1 MRSINWNIVTPS
13 LWTGAAGMLVGALV
27 LTYAFGFMS
36 PTTAN
41 KLAQQKSEN
50 AVIAALAPS
59 CAADFR
65 ALPDAKQRMAQLV
78 ANKGSYTMKDAF
90 PEPLVTLP
98 GRSYVDYDLVRACAK
113 LLTVPAKS
121 AAAS

>member
-1 MRSINWNIVTPS
+1 MRNINWDIVTPS
-13 LWTGAAGMLVGALV
+13 LWTGGAGMVAGALALAYV
-27 LTYAFGFMS
+27 FGFMS

-41 KLAQQKSEN
+41 KLAEQKSET

-78 ANKGSYTMKDAF
+78 ANTGSYTLKDAF
-90 PEPLVTLP
+90 PEGLVMLP

-113 LLTVPAKS
+113 LLTAPAKS
-121 AAAS
+121 VSN